1 MNYCSLQLRKDQR
14 KNYAIINSTESGRR
28 ILTRSLDSSLWSG
41 TFLFAIVYGF
51 QREGKMCPVKMT
63 SKVKKSPINKHFC
76 HFGFCEL
83 CLTVFPPQLC
93 SVIKHESYLHGTLNL
108 LKKVINRFGSLLCSV
123 KRIRNQY
130 ELITL
135 LLFIV
140 TILVS

>member
-1 MNYCSLQLRKDQR
+1 
-14 KNYAIINSTESGRR
+14 
-28 ILTRSLDSSLWSG
+28 
-41 TFLFAIVYGF
+41 
-51 QREGKMCPVKMT
+51 MCPVKMT
-63 SKVKKSPINKHFC
+63 SKVKKWPINKHFC

-93 SVIKHESYLHGTLNL
+93 SVIKHESYLHGTLNV
-108 LKKVINRFGSLLCSV
+108 LKKSINCLGSLLCSV
-123 KRIRNQY
+123 ERILNQY